1 MTQYETCR
9 EWLESYREM
18 HAEVRR
24 LRAKHQALM
33 DQAESITAR
42 LSPTPGGGGGDH
54 EQLLAA
60 LADADAE
67 TAAALRKAEQQA
79 LQIRSFIARIPDSTS
94 RAVLRTRYLTMLS
107 WTEIQRELARS
118 GMKYSKDHLY
128 KLHKKAL
135 EEAEPRWLHLL
146 NSPKNVNKNAKED
159 E

>member
-9 EWLESYREM
+9 EWLESYREI

-24 LRAKHQALM
+24 LRAKHLSLLE
-33 DQAESITAR
+33 QAESITAK

-107 WTEIQRELARS
+107 WTEIRRELARS
-118 GMKYSKDHLY
+118 GMDYSKDHLY

>member
-9 EWLESYREM
+9 EWLESYREL

-24 LRAKHQALM
+24 LRAKHRSLLE
-33 DQAESITAR
+33 QAESITAR

-67 TAAALRKAEQQA
+67 TADALRKAEQRAREIERFIRA
-79 LQIRSFIARIPDSTS
+79 LPTDTS
-94 RAVLRTRYLTMLS
+94 RIILRARYLSQQDWQTVRR
-107 WTEIQRELARS
+107 TLARS
-118 GMKYSKDHLY
+118 GLRYSKDHLY

-135 EEAEPRWLHLL
+135 VEAEEKWI
-146 NSPKNVNKNAKED
+146 NMQTSSE

>member
-9 EWLESYREM
+9 EWLESYREL

-24 LRAKHQALM
+24 LRAKHRSLLE
-33 DQAESITAR
+33 QAESITAK

-67 TAAALRKAEQQA
+67 TADALRKAEQQA
-79 LQIRSFIARIPDSTS
+79 LQIRSFINRIPTDTS
-94 RAVLRTRYLTMLS
+94 RIILRARYLTMLS
-107 WTEIQRELARS
+107 WAEVRRTLARS

-135 EEAEPRWLHLL
+135 VEAEEKWINMQTL
-146 NSPKNVNKNAKED
+146 SE

>member
-9 EWLESYREM
+9 EWLESYREL

-24 LRAKHQALM
+24 LRAKHRSLLE
-33 DQAESITAR
+33 QAESITAK

-67 TAAALRKAEQQA
+67 TAAELRKAEQRAREIERFIRA
-79 LQIRSFIARIPDSTS
+79 LPTDTS
-94 RAVLRTRYLTMLS
+94 RIILRARYLTMLS
-107 WTEIQRELARS
+107 WAEVRRTLARS

-135 EEAEPRWLHLL
+135 AEAEEKWI
-146 NSPKNVNKNAKED
+146 NMQTSSE

>member
-9 EWLESYREM
+9 EWLESYREL

-24 LRAKHQALM
+24 LRAKHRSLLE
-33 DQAESITAR
+33 QAESITAR

-67 TAAALRKAEQQA
+67 TADALRKAEQRAREIERFIRA
-79 LQIRSFIARIPDSTS
+79 LPTDTS
-94 RAVLRTRYLTMLS
+94 RIILRARYLTMLS
-107 WTEIQRELARS
+107 WTEVRRTLARS

-135 EEAEPRWLHLL
+135 VEAEEKWI
-146 NSPKNVNKNAKED
+146 NMQTSSE

>member
-9 EWLESYREM
+9 EWLESYREL

-24 LRAKHQALM
+24 LRAKHRSLLE
-33 DQAESITAR
+33 QAESITAR

-67 TAAALRKAEQQA
+67 TADALRKAEQRAREIERFIRA
-79 LQIRSFIARIPDSTS
+79 LPTDTS
-94 RAVLRTRYLTMLS
+94 RIILRARYLTMLS
-107 WTEIQRELARS
+107 WTEVRRTLARS

-135 EEAEPRWLHLL
+135 VEAEEKWI
-146 NSPKNVNKNAKED
+146 NMQTSSGE
-159 E
+159 

>member
-24 LRAKHQALM
+24 LRAKHRYLLE
-33 DQAESITAR
+33 QAESITAK

-67 TAAALRKAEQQA
+67 TAAALRKAEQRA
-79 LQIRSFIARIPDSTS
+79 REIERFIRSLPTDTS
-94 RAVLRTRYLTMLS
+94 RIILRARYLSQQDWQTVRR
-107 WTEIQRELARS
+107 TLARS
-118 GMKYSKDHLY
+118 GLRYSKDHLY
-128 KLHKKAL
+128 KLHRKAL
-135 EEAEPRWLHLL
+135 EEAEAEWI
-146 NSPKNVNKNAKED
+146 NMQS
-159 E
+159 

>member
-9 EWLESYREM
+9 EWLESYREQ

-33 DQAESITAR
+33 DQAASITAR
-42 LSPTPGGGGGDH
+42 LSPTPGGGSGDH

-67 TAAALRKAEQQA
+67 TSAALRRAEQRAREIERFIRA
-79 LQIRSFIARIPDSTS
+79 LPTDTS
-94 RAVLRTRYLTMLS
+94 RIILRARYLSQQDWQTVRR
-107 WTEIQRELARS
+107 TLARS
-118 GMKYSKDHLY
+118 GLRYSKDHLY

-135 EEAEPRWLHLL
+135 EEAETEWI
-146 NSPKNVNKNAKED
+146 NMQS
-159 E
+159 